1 MPAAAAEPSR
11 VLFVDHLG
19 PQVRSAHVEQLIS
32 QFGVVERVILLK
44 KKSGPHAKATQ
55 NALVQMESLQDATA
69 AYDAIAAHPLRLYG
83 LTIAVSYS
91 KSQELNVAR
100 TRSRSRS
107 SSSAAKPAAGSDAP
121 SPAAEI
127 ARDPNEVV
135 NRILLVTV
143 QHPLYP
149 ITTDLIGKI
158 FSIYGIV
165 EKIVLFSKPVGLQC
179 LVQFALAKDAESAK
193 DTLDGEAIYPE
204 SCYMIISYSN
214 LTDLVVKEN
223 SLKTRD
229 YTNLTLPV
237 PVMDTA
243 INAPHAA
250 VLHSFLPFTAA
261 TTAATTPTSH
271 ANKASRTRSTS
282 HSDRSSVSADVANPA
297 DAIGSPVVLVCNLK
311 RSLTCDHIFNL
322 FSCYGNITRL
332 KKLHAKPDHAL
343 IQYATETAAALA
355 ITHLR
360 GVVLAGRAMDVR
372 ASKHLSISPS
382 QPDQDENTHA
392 KEFSSTYNRF
402 TGKYANFTK
411 HIYSPTRVLHVS
423 NFGASLDMESLQ
435 AHLRTLGSLET
446 AKCKTFTNAKGHPQV
461 LLEFPSTDL
470 AINLL
475 SCAHNSS
482 FDGRML
488 KIAFSRS
495 TLN

>member
-1 MPAAAAEPSR
+1 MPAAAEPSP

-44 KKSGPHAKATQ
+44 KKTGPHAKATQ
-55 NALVQMESLQDATA
+55 YALVQMESLEDAM
-69 AYDAIAAHPLRLYG
+69 AAHDAVAARPLRLYG
-83 LTIAVSYS
+83 LSIAVSYS
-91 KSQELNVAR
+91 KSQELNAAR

-107 SSSAAKPAAGSDAP
+107 ASSAAKLAAVSDAP
-121 SPAAEI
+121 SPLNDM
-127 ARDPNEVV
+127 ARDPNEAV

-143 QHPLYP
+143 QNPLYP

-165 EKIVLFSKPVGLQC
+165 EKIVIFAKPVGLQC
-179 LVQFALAKDAESAK
+179 LVQFSFAHDAENAK
-193 DTLDGEAIYPE
+193 NKLDGEAIYPE

-214 LTDLVVKEN
+214 LAELVVKEN

-229 YTNLTLPV
+229 YTNPTLPV

-250 VLHSFLPFTAA
+250 MLHSFIPSSV
-261 TTAATTPTSH
+261 TTAATPSPPTATSH
-271 ANKASRTRSTS
+271 ATKSSRTRSTS
-282 HSDRSSVSADVANPA
+282 HSDRSSASADAANTA
-297 DAIGSPVVLVCNLK
+297 DPIGSPVVLVCNLK
-311 RSLTCDHIFNL
+311 RSLTCDQIFNL

-360 GVVLAGRAMDVR
+360 SVVLAGRAMDVR
-372 ASKHLSISPS
+372 ASKHRSISPS
-382 QPDQDENTHA
+382 PDQDANA
-392 KEFSSTYNRF
+392 KEFNSTYNRF

-411 HIYSPTRVLHVS
+411 HIYSPTRVLHLS
-423 NFGASLDMESLQ
+423 NFGASLDDDDLQ
-435 AHLRTLGSLET
+435 AHLRALGSLEK

-461 LLEFPSTDL
+461 LLEFPSTEL

-475 SCAHNSS
+475 SFAHNSI

-495 TLN
+495 NVN